1 MPNRWV
7 QDDPSEE
14 HPLLLEGG
22 WPGPAAPS
30 EHRRPV
36 TKSDVAWQACTT
48 QPPPAY
54 APTTHA
60 FIAFMGG
67 AAPPSSP
74 SWPSSPVLQ
83 LPSLL
88 SWPSS
93 PAQLRPPSLP
103 SWPSSLARPPA
114 LPSWPPML
122 VRPPC

>member
-48 QPPPAY
+48 QPPPAHP
-54 APTTHA
+54 PTTHA
-60 FIAFMGG
+60 FIAFIAG
-67 AAPPSSP
+67 AAAAT
-74 SWPSSPVLQ
+74 LF
-83 LPSLL
+83 
-88 SWPSS
+88 
-93 PAQLRPPSLP
+93 A

-114 LPSWPPML
+114 LPSWPSSL
-122 VRPPC
+122 VRPPSLPSWPSLLARPPALPSWPPC